1 MQSIIEPN
9 GAVPKKSKDEFRD
22 ISDTSTGTKTITKLG
37 TLLFTAWDLA
47 SSMCLLS
54 FLNCHDIS
62 NGYHILMLTYSW
74 YTAGASS
81 AC

>member
-1 MQSIIEPN
+1 MPWGGYFCQITSSPHAVEPK

-22 ISDTSTGTKTITKLG
+22 ISDTRTGKKTITKLG

-47 SSMCLLS
+47 SSMGLLS

-62 NGYHILMLTYSW
+62 YV
-74 YTAGASS
+74 
-81 AC
+81 